1 MTDFLAQ
8 ITAYKLE
15 EVAGAK
21 RAYPLAQLEQA
32 ARETGA
38 ADAPRGFLSAL
49 QAKQAQGKP
58 ALIAEIK
65 KASPSKGL
73 IRADFDPALLAQAY
87 QAGGAA
93 CLSVLTDT
101 PSFQG
106 APEFLTAARAAT
118 RLPVLCKDFML
129 DPYQVVQAR
138 LWGADCILIIMAC
151 VSDDMAQS
159 LYQTAQ
165 AWQMDILVEVH
176 NDAEMARAKKL
187 NPKLIG
193 INNRNLHNFDV
204 TLETSL
210 TLKEDA
216 PDDALLVSESG
227 INSAADMARLAA
239 GGIPAYL
246 VGDSLMRQSD
256 VTQATKALL
265 SAT

>member
-1 MTDFLAQ
+1 MTDFLAK

-15 EVAGAK
+15 EVAVAK
-21 RAYPLAQLEQA
+21 RAYPLAQVEQA
-32 ARETGA
+32 ARE

-49 QAKQAQGKP
+49 QAKQAQGKA

-65 KASPSKGL
+65 KASPSQGL

-93 CLSVLTDT
+93 CLSVLTDK

-106 APEFLTAARAAT
+106 APEFLTAARAT
-118 RLPVLCKDFML
+118 TSLPVLCKDFML
-129 DPYQVVQAR
+129 DPYQIVQTR

-151 VSDDMAQS
+151 VSDDMAQT

-165 AWQMDILVEVH
+165 DWQMDILVEVH
-176 NDAEMARAKKL
+176 NHAEMVRAKKL

-193 INNRNLHNFDV
+193 INNRDLHNFEV

-210 TLKEDA
+210 TLKDDA
-216 PDDALLVSESG
+216 PNDALLVSESG
-227 INSAADMARLAA
+227 IHTATDMARLAA
-239 GGIPAYL
+239 GGIHAYL
-246 VGDSLMRQSD
+246 VGESLMRQSD

>member
-1 MTDFLAQ
+1 MTDFLAK

-15 EVAGAK
+15 EVAVAK
-21 RAYPLAQLEQA
+21 RALPLAQLEQA
-32 ARETGA
+32 AQA

-106 APEFLTAARAAT
+106 APEFLTAARVAT
-118 RLPVLCKDFML
+118 QLPVLCKDFML

-151 VSDDMAQS
+151 VSDDMAQT

-165 AWQMDILVEVH
+165 NWQMDILVEVH
-176 NDAEMARAKKL
+176 NDAEMVRAKKL

-210 TLKEDA
+210 TLKDDA

-227 INSAADMARLAA
+227 IHSAADIARLAA
-239 GGIPAYL
+239 GGIHAYL
-246 VGDSLMRQSD
+246 VGESLMRQSD

-265 SAT
+265 CAT